1 MSDAADRTSGA
12 KHHCGAERVRL
23 AASDHAAIKPLTPKG
38 AVAGPGPL
46 MGAYRL

>member
-12 KHHCGAERVRL
+12 KRCGAERVRL